1 MDRFFYFEG
10 ANIELF
16 FELTKYFVFL
26 FFNFVCMLH
35 KTRGI
40 VLYSLP
46 YNDTY
51 AITLIYTEEFGRV
64 SYLTSQS
71 KSRKSK
77 VPRSLFHPLA
87 ILDLEVEH
95 QNLRD
100 IQRIK
105 EAEIHIPLVAI
116 LTDPLK
122 SALGIF
128 LAELISKVIRE
139 EQTNRLLFDFLLQSV
154 QVLELT
160 DVSSANFHLV
170 FMIRLSRLLGF
181 YPDATDYQ
189 KGMFFD
195 MRNGTFTRQ
204 QPAHIHF
211 LPPEESVVFFN
222 LLRMSYENMSVFRFS
237 GKERQAIIHRILE
250 YYRLHLSDFPEIKSL
265 EILHDVFS

>member
-1 MDRFFYFEG
+1 
-10 ANIELF
+10 
-16 FELTKYFVFL
+16 
-26 FFNFVCMLH
+26 MLH

-46 YNDTY
+46 YNDRY

-64 SYLTSQS
+64 SYFTTQS

-77 VPRSLFHPLA
+77 IPRSLFHPLA
-87 ILDLEVEH
+87 VLDLEVEH
-95 QNLRD
+95 QNLRN
-100 IQRIK
+100 IQHIK
-105 EAEIHIPLVAI
+105 EAKAHIPLIAF
-116 LTDPLK
+116 LTDPVK

-128 LAELISKVIRE
+128 IAELMSKVIRE

-154 QVLELT
+154 QILELT
-160 DVSSANFHLV
+160 NVSPANFHLV
-170 FMIRLSRLLGF
+170 FMLRLSRLLGF
-181 YPDATDYQ
+181 YPNANDYQ

-195 MRNGTFTRQ
+195 MQNGAFTRY

-211 LPPEESVVFFN
+211 LSSDESVIFYN

-237 GKERQAIIHRILE
+237 GRERQAIIHRILE

-265 EILHDVFS
+265 KVLHDVFS

>member
-1 MDRFFYFEG
+1 M
-10 ANIELF
+10 
-16 FELTKYFVFL
+16 
-26 FFNFVCMLH
+26 H
-35 KTRGI
+35 
-40 VLYSLP
+40 SLP

-71 KSRKSK
+71 KSRKSR

-105 EAEIHIPLVAI
+105 EIKIHIPLVTI
-116 LTDPLK
+116 LTDPVK

-160 DVSSANFHLV
+160 NDSPANFHLA
-170 FMIRLSRLLGF
+170 FMIRLSSLLGF
-181 YPDATDYQ
+181 YPDSTGYQ
-189 KGMFFD
+189 RGMYFD
-195 MRNGTFTRQ
+195 MQNGVFTRNK
-204 QPAHIHF
+204 PVNNNF
-211 LPPEESVVFFN
+211 LNPDESMVFYN
-222 LLRMSYENMSVFRFS
+222 LLRMSYENMAAFRFS
-237 GKERQAIIHRILE
+237 GRERQAIIHRVLD

-265 EILHDVFS
+265 EVLHDVFS

>member
-1 MDRFFYFEG
+1 
-10 ANIELF
+10 
-16 FELTKYFVFL
+16 
-26 FFNFVCMLH
+26 MLY

-40 VLYSLP
+40 VLNSLP

-51 AITLIYTEEFGRV
+51 AVTLIYTEEFGRV

-95 QNLRD
+95 QHLRD

-105 EAEIHIPLVAI
+105 EIKVHIPLVAI
-116 LTDPLK
+116 LSNPVK
-122 SALGIF
+122 SALCIF
-128 LAELISKVIRE
+128 IAELISKVIRE

-160 DVSSANFHLV
+160 HLSPANFHLA
-170 FMIRLSRLLGF
+170 FMIRLSSLLGF
-181 YPDATDYQ
+181 YPNANDYQ
-189 KGMFFD
+189 KGMCFD
-195 MRNGTFTRQ
+195 MKNGVFTMNKSVS
-204 QPAHIHF
+204 IYF
-211 LPPEESVVFFN
+211 LNPDESAVFFN
-222 LLRMSYENMSVFRFS
+222 LLRMSYENMSAFRFS
-237 GKERQAIIHRILE
+237 RRERQAIIHRILE

-265 EILHDVFS
+265 EVLHDVFL

>member
-1 MDRFFYFEG
+1 
-10 ANIELF
+10 
-16 FELTKYFVFL
+16 
-26 FFNFVCMLH
+26 MLY

-40 VLYSLP
+40 VLNSLP
-46 YNDTY
+46 YSDTY

-87 ILDLEVEH
+87 ILDLEVDH

-105 EAEIHIPLVAI
+105 EIKIHIPLVSI
-116 LTDPLK
+116 LTNPVK

-139 EQTNRLLFDFLLQSV
+139 EQTNRPLFDFLLQSV

-160 DVSSANFHLV
+160 NLSPANFHLV

-181 YPDATDYQ
+181 YPNATGYQ
-189 KGMFFD
+189 QGMYFD
-195 MRNGTFTRQ
+195 MRNGTFIRH
-204 QPAHIHF
+204 QPAHADF
-211 LPPEESVVFFN
+211 LSPDESAIFYN
-222 LLRMSYENMSVFRFS
+222 LLRMSYENMQAFRFS
-237 GKERQAIIHRILE
+237 GRERQAIIHRILD

-265 EILHDVFS
+265 EVLHDVFCTNR

>member
-1 MDRFFYFEG
+1 
-10 ANIELF
+10 
-16 FELTKYFVFL
+16 
-26 FFNFVCMLH
+26 MLH

-40 VLYSLP
+40 VLHSLP
-46 YNDTY
+46 YSDKF

-71 KSRKSK
+71 KSRKSR

-105 EAEIHIPLVAI
+105 ENKTHIPLIAL
-116 LTDPLK
+116 LTDPVK

-128 LAELISKVIRE
+128 VAELISKVVRE
-139 EQTNRLLFDFLLQSV
+139 EQTNHPLFDFLLQSI

-160 DVSSANFHLV
+160 NHSSANFHIV

-181 YPDATDYQ
+181 HPDSASYR
-189 KGMFFD
+189 KGMLFD
-195 MRNGTFTRQ
+195 MRNGIFTQ
-204 QPAHIHF
+204 FQPAHIHF
-211 LPPEESVVFFN
+211 LSPDESMVLHN
-222 LLRMSYENMSVFRFS
+222 LLRMSYENMFIFRFS
-237 GKERQAIIHRILE
+237 GRERQMIIRRILD
-250 YYRLHLSDFPEIKSL
+250 YYRMHLSDFPEIKSL
-265 EILHDVFS
+265 EVLRDVFS

>member
-1 MDRFFYFEG
+1 
-10 ANIELF
+10 
-16 FELTKYFVFL
+16 
-26 FFNFVCMLH
+26 MLH

-40 VLYSLP
+40 VLHSLR

-64 SYLTSQS
+64 SYLTAQS
-71 KSRKSK
+71 KSRKSR
-77 VPRSLFHPLA
+77 VVSRSLFHPLA

-95 QNLRD
+95 KNLRD

-105 EAEIHIPLVAI
+105 EMKIHVPLIAL
-116 LTDPLK
+116 LTDPVK
-122 SALGIF
+122 SAMGIF

-139 EQTNRLLFDFLLQSV
+139 EQTNRMLFDFLLQSI

-160 DVSSANFHLV
+160 AVSPANFHLV
-170 FMIRLSRLLGF
+170 FLIRLSRLLGF
-181 YPDATDYQ
+181 YPNTTGFQ

-195 MRNGTFTRQ
+195 MQNGTFTRYKPEHNQ
-204 QPAHIHF
+204 F
-211 LPPEESVVFFN
+211 LPPDASAVFFN

-237 GKERQAIIHRILE
+237 GRERQTIIRRMLD

-265 EILHDVFS
+265 EVLHDVFSLKM

>member
-1 MDRFFYFEG
+1 
-10 ANIELF
+10 
-16 FELTKYFVFL
+16 
-26 FFNFVCMLH
+26 MLH

-40 VLYSLP
+40 VLHNLP
-46 YNDTY
+46 YSDTY

-64 SYLTSQS
+64 SYLTTQS

-77 VPRSLFHPLA
+77 IPRSLFHPLA

-105 EAEIHIPLVAI
+105 EAKIHIPLIAL
-116 LTDPLK
+116 LTDPIK

-139 EQTNRLLFDFLLQSV
+139 EQTNRLLFDFFLQSV
-154 QVLELT
+154 QVLEL
-160 DVSSANFHLV
+160 SQASPANFHLA

-181 YPDATDYQ
+181 YPDAGDYQ

-195 MRNGTFTRQ
+195 MRNGVFTRYK
-204 QPAHIHF
+204 PTHIHF
-211 LPPEESVVFFN
+211 LSPDESAIFYN
-222 LLRMSYENMSVFRFS
+222 LLRMSYENMPAFRFS
-237 GKERQAIIHRILE
+237 GRERQAIIHRILE

-265 EILHDVFS
+265 EVLHDVFSPDK

>member
-1 MDRFFYFEG
+1 
-10 ANIELF
+10 
-16 FELTKYFVFL
+16 
-26 FFNFVCMLH
+26 MLH

-40 VLYSLP
+40 VLYSLA

-71 KSRKSK
+71 KSRKSR

-95 QNLRD
+95 QNLRN

-105 EAEIHIPLVAI
+105 EAQTHIPLVAL
-116 LTDPLK
+116 LTDPVK

-128 LAELISKVIRE
+128 IAELISKVVRE
-139 EQTNRLLFDFLLQSV
+139 EQTNRLLFDFLLQSI

-160 DVSSANFHLV
+160 DASPANFHLV
-170 FMIRLSRLLGF
+170 FMLRLSRLLGF
-181 YPDATDYQ
+181 YPDAASYQ

-195 MRNGTFTRQ
+195 MQNGIFTQQ
-204 QPAHIHF
+204 QPEQIHF
-211 LPPEESVVFFN
+211 LSPDESAVFYN
-222 LLRMSYENMSVFRFS
+222 LLRMSYENMPAFQFTRQ
-237 GKERQAIIHRILE
+237 ERQAIIQRILE

-265 EILHDVFS
+265 EVLHDVFS

>member
-1 MDRFFYFEG
+1 
-10 ANIELF
+10 
-16 FELTKYFVFL
+16 
-26 FFNFVCMLH
+26 MLH

-40 VLYSLP
+40 VLHSLP
-46 YNDTY
+46 YSDKF

-71 KSRKSK
+71 KSRKSR

-105 EAEIHIPLVAI
+105 ENKTHIPLIAL
-116 LTDPLK
+116 LTDPVK

-128 LAELISKVIRE
+128 VAELISKVVRE
-139 EQTNRLLFDFLLQSV
+139 EQTNRPLFDFLLQSI

-160 DVSSANFHLV
+160 NHSPANFHIV
-170 FMIRLSRLLGF
+170 FMIKLSRLLGF
-181 YPDATDYQ
+181 HPDSAGYR

-195 MRNGTFTRQ
+195 MRNGIFTQ
-204 QPAHIHF
+204 FQPAHIHF
-211 LPPEESVVFFN
+211 LSPDESMVLYN
-222 LLRMSYENMSVFRFS
+222 LLRMSYENMFIFRFS
-237 GKERQAIIHRILE
+237 GRERQMIIRRILD
-250 YYRLHLSDFPEIKSL
+250 YYRMHLSDFPEIKSL
-265 EILHDVFS
+265 EVLRDVFS

>member
-1 MDRFFYFEG
+1 
-10 ANIELF
+10 
-16 FELTKYFVFL
+16 
-26 FFNFVCMLH
+26 MLH

-40 VLYSLP
+40 VLHNLP

-64 SYLTSQS
+64 PYLTSQS
-71 KSRKSK
+71 KSRKSR

-95 QNLRD
+95 KNLRD

-105 EAEIHIPLVAI
+105 EIKIHIPLVAI
-116 LTDPLK
+116 LTDPVK

-139 EQTNRLLFDFLLQSV
+139 EQTNLPLFDFLLQSV

-160 DVSSANFHLV
+160 DASPANFHLA

-181 YPDATDYQ
+181 YPDSTGYQ

-195 MRNGTFTRQ
+195 MRNGVFTVNK
-204 QPAHIHF
+204 PAHIDF
-211 LPPEESVVFFN
+211 LPPDESAAFYNF
-222 LLRMSYENMSVFRFS
+222 LRMTYENMQMFRFS
-237 GKERQAIIHRILE
+237 GRERQAIILRILE

-265 EILHDVFS
+265 EVLHDVFS